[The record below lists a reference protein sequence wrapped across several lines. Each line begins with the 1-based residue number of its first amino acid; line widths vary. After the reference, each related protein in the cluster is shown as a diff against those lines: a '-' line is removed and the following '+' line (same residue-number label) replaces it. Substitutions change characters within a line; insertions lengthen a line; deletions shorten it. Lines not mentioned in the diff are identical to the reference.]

1 VIEFFRR
8 EMTGRDEDLVRLSE
22 SVGHQVA
29 QFIARR
35 RAERERAQIVVRE
48 QRARLEAEEANR
60 AKDDFLA
67 IVSHE
72 LRTPL
77 NAVLGWATLLK
88 SGALP
93 EERRQKAIDAIERS
107 ARAQVQIIEDLL
119 DATRIIRGKLTLASD
134 SVDVAAVTQAALDTV
149 QLSAQQQGVS
159 IEMRG
164 LAAASVVLGDR
175 GRLQQI
181 LWNLMS
187 NAVKFTPAGGAVCVT
202 MQKSATHVQ
211 IIVSDNGSGIAADVL
226 PHIFERF
233 RQGRITGSSETAGL
247 GLGLAIVSRLVELH
261 GGSVRAASDGEGKG
275 SVFTVRLPLALK
287 ENDA

>member
-1 VIEFFRR
+1 
-8 EMTGRDEDLVRLSE
+8 
-22 SVGHQVA
+22 
-29 QFIARR
+29 
-35 RAERERAQIVVRE
+35 
-48 QRARLEAEEANR
+48 
-60 AKDDFLA
+60 
-67 IVSHE
+67 VSHE

-107 ARAQVQIIEDLL
+107 AHAQVQIIEDLL

-134 SVDVAAVTQAALDTV
+134 TIDAGAVTQAALDTV
-149 QLSAQQQGVS
+149 QLHAQQRGVS
-159 IEMRG
+159 LEASG
-164 LAAASVVLGDR
+164 LAAEAVVSGDR

-181 LWNLMS
+181 VWNLVS
-187 NAVKFTPAGGAVCVT
+187 NAVKFTPAGGAVRVT

-211 IIVSDNGSGIAADVL
+211 IIVSDNGAGIAADVL

-247 GLGLAIVSRLVELH
+247 GLGLAIVNRLVGLH

-275 SVFTVRLPLALK
+275 SVFTVTLPLAIK
-287 ENDA
+287 EKDA